1 MTKQDSIK
9 ITIYHPH
16 FCPRC
21 LFTKK
26 RLTVPF
32 KDVEVDREK
41 DGATLQILR
50 DKGFTSFPVVFV
62 YQEGKIIDSWSGYN
76 EKKIDEYNIKL
87 TK

>member
-1 MTKQDSIK
+1 MAKQDSIK

-41 DGATLQILR
+41 DGATLQTLR

>member
-1 MTKQDSIK
+1 MTKQNSIK

-16 FCPRC
+16 FCPMC

-32 KDVEVDREK
+32 TEVEVDREK
-41 DGATLQILR
+41 DEATLQTFR
-50 DKGFTSFPVVFV
+50 DRGFVSFPVVFV
-62 YQEGKIIDSWSGYN
+62 YQEGKIIDSWDGYN
-76 EKKIDEYNIKL
+76 EKKIDEYNRKL